1 MSESQQKMILDILA
15 TGQRVTVLQLSTK
28 PVYSMYG
35 GKRISELKE
44 KGINIKDHWVDAENG
59 KRYKE
64 YFLPKSEINKLKR
77 GTKDGKSKKRTA

>member
-1 MSESQQKMILDILA
+1 MSESQQKMILDILL
-15 TGQRVTVLQLSTK
+15 TGQRITVLQLSTK

-44 KGINIKDHWVDAENG
+44 KGIDVKDHWVDAENG

-64 YFLPKSEINKLKR
+64 YFLEKAEIKRLKR
-77 GTKDGKSKKRTA
+77 GKNGKSKKRVA

>member
-1 MSESQQKMILDILA
+1 MSESQQKMILDILL
-15 TGQRVTVLQLSTK
+15 TGQRITVLQLSTK

-44 KGINIKDHWVDAENG
+44 KGINVKDHWVDSENG

-64 YFLPKSEINKLKR
+64 YFLQKAEIKRLKR
-77 GTKDGKSKKRTA
+77 GGKNGKSKK

>member
-1 MSESQQKMILDILA
+1 MSESQQKMILDILL
-15 TGQRVTVLQLSTK
+15 TGQRITVLQLSTK

-44 KGINIKDHWVDAENG
+44 KGINVKDHWVDAENG

-64 YFLPKSEINKLKR
+64 YFLEKAEIKRLKR
-77 GTKDGKSKKRTA
+77 GKNGKSKKRVA